1 MKKRDLLIIAVL
13 LLVLVGTVALV
24 AVIGKKHFPKSKDVT
39 KRTTSVDSAF
49 DPETLALSVIRGDY
63 GNEPERTVNLL
74 AEGYT
79 PEQIKEI
86 QSIVNETIY

>member
-13 LLVLVGTVALV
+13 LLVLVGTVVLV
-24 AVIGKKHFPKSKDVT
+24 IVASKKSPVSLKDST
-39 KRTTSVDSAF
+39 KRAVSVDSDF